1 MWDLER
7 KTYWQITVNKG
18 GWSGM
23 YLELKNVSKKIGKVD
38 IIKNVNL
45 SMEKGHIYGL
55 WGKNGCGKTMLM
67 RLISGLVFLSYGEIL
82 IGGESL
88 GKDISFPRSIGALIE
103 SPGFIP
109 GYSGF
114 KNLKVLASIQ
124 NKISDEEIDIIMKTL
139 GLDPQDKK
147 RVKKYSLGMRQK
159 LGIAAALMEQPDLI
173 LLDEPTNALDEHS
186 TKILKELLFEHK
198 KRGALIIISC
208 HIREDLEFLS
218 DEIFCMQEGKMISHY
233 IPAELGKEVEL

>member
-1 MWDLER
+1 
-7 KTYWQITVNKG
+7 
-18 GWSGM
+18 M
-23 YLELKNVSKKIGKVD
+23 YLELKDVSKRIGKSD

-67 RLISGLVFLSYGEIL
+67 RLISGLVFLSDGEIL
-82 IGGESL
+82 INGESL
-88 GKDISFPRSIGALIE
+88 GKDISFPRSIGALID

-124 NKISDEEIDIIMKTL
+124 NKISDEEIEAAMQVL
-139 GLDPQDKK
+139 GLDSKDKK
-147 RVKKYSLGMRQK
+147 KVKKYSLGMRQK
-159 LGIAAALMEQPDLI
+159 LGIAAALMEKADLI

-186 TKILKELLFEHK
+186 TEILKKLLFEHK

-218 DEIFCMQEGKMISHY
+218 DEIFCMQEGRIVDHY
-233 IPAELGKEVEL
+233 IPDVIRKEVE

>member
-23 YLELKNVSKKIGKVD
+23 YLELKNVSKKIGKAD

-67 RLISGLVFLSYGEIL
+67 RLISGLVFLSDGEIL

-159 LGIAAALMEQPDLI
+159 LGIAAALMEQPDYNGLI
-173 LLDEPTNALDEHS
+173 N
-186 TKILKELLFEHK
+186 
-198 KRGALIIISC
+198 
-208 HIREDLEFLS
+208 
-218 DEIFCMQEGKMISHY
+218 
-233 IPAELGKEVEL
+233 

>member
-1 MWDLER
+1 
-7 KTYWQITVNKG
+7 
-18 GWSGM
+18 M

-67 RLISGLVFLSYGEIL
+67 RLISGLVFLSDGEIL

-114 KNLKVLASIQ
+114 KNLKV
-124 NKISDEEIDIIMKTL
+124 
-139 GLDPQDKK
+139 
-147 RVKKYSLGMRQK
+147 
-159 LGIAAALMEQPDLI
+159 
-173 LLDEPTNALDEHS
+173 
-186 TKILKELLFEHK
+186 
-198 KRGALIIISC
+198 
-208 HIREDLEFLS
+208 
-218 DEIFCMQEGKMISHY
+218 
-233 IPAELGKEVEL
+233 